1 MATAVIRQNCD
12 CPQFERLA
20 LSPPWISSQYGSW
33 ATRELRGNR
42 REYLQWRGV
51 GGVAALVRRKAITP
65 DFDLF
70 VRVFEGDFQLASAG
84 RCHDPTHRGQLQK
97 AQVVS
102 R

>member
-20 LSPPWISSQYGSW
+20 LSPPWISSQYRSW

-42 REYLQWRGV
+42 REYLQWHWV
-51 GGVAALVRRKAITP
+51 GGVAALVCRKAITP

-70 VRVFEGDFQLASAG
+70 VRVFEGDFQHLLQQVAV
-84 RCHDPTHRGQLQK
+84 TIQLIEGNSK
-97 AQVVS
+97 KLKL
-102 R
+102 